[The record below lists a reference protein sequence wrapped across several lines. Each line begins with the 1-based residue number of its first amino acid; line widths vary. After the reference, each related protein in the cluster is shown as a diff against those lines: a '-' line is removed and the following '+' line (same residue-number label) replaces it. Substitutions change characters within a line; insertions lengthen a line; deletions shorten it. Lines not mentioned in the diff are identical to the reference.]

1 MVLLINAC
9 ARPESRTLPL
19 ARKAAKKISSD
30 VNVLNLYEKKALP
43 LDYESLSKREA
54 FVNNKD
60 YNDEMFNF
68 AHQFKAAE
76 TIVIA
81 APYWDLSFPSIL
93 KCYFESV
100 CVQGLT
106 FYYNEKGMPVGLCL
120 AKKLIYVTTA
130 GGYIPEN
137 NYGFNYIKQLC
148 SDFFGI
154 NDAVCIKAQGLDIY
168 SADVEDILKKA
179 EEEIERLL

>member
-19 ARKAAKKISSD
+19 AFKAAEKISSEVD
-30 VNVLNLYEKKALP
+30 VLNLYEKRAVP
-43 LDYESLSKREA
+43 LDYESLSKRET

-60 YNDEMFNF
+60 YADEMFNF
-68 AHQFKAAE
+68 AHQFKAAD

-106 FYYNEKGMPVGLCL
+106 FYYNEKG
-120 AKKLIYVTTA
+120 IYK
-130 GGYIPEN
+130 EE
-137 NYGFNYIKQLC
+137 
-148 SDFFGI
+148 DF
-154 NDAVCIKAQGLDIY
+154 
-168 SADVEDILKKA
+168 
-179 EEEIERLL
+179 

>member
-19 ARKAAKKISSD
+19 ARKAAEKISAD
-30 VNVLNLYEKKALP
+30 IDVLNLYENKAVP
-43 LDYESLSKREA
+43 LDFESLSKREA
-54 FVNNKD
+54 FVTDKD
-60 YNDEMFNF
+60 YSDEMFNF
-68 AHQFKAAE
+68 AHQFKKAD

-81 APYWDLSFPSIL
+81 APYWDLSFPAIL

-106 FYYNEKGMPVGLCL
+106 FYYNEKGIPVGLCR

-168 SADVEDILKKA
+168 SADVECILKEA
-179 EEEIERLL
+179 EEKIERLL